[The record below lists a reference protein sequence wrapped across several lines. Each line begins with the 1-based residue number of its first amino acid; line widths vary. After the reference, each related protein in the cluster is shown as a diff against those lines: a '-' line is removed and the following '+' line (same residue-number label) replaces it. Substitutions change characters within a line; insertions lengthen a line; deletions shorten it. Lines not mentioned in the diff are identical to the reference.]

1 MPERAIERVDTEALW
16 ASRERCLGTE
26 VLASCCVGVT
36 YILCT
41 GLRWEW
47 DRVVLTVLLQ
57 HFPDLPPNEDTPL
70 IVWVPRQ
77 GQRTEAE
84 HTPSRVYR

>member
-1 MPERAIERVDTEALW
+1 M
-16 ASRERCLGTE
+16 GQQGE
-26 VLASCCVGVT
+26 VLGDRGAGILLCRVT
-36 YILCT
+36 YLLCT
-41 GLRWEW
+41 GLSGGW

-84 HTPSRVYR
+84 HTPSRLYR